1 MFSSDVSIITTTFM
15 IVLVI
20 IVIAFFSEITI
31 MNLKMLDR
39 DFQQFLLFILLL
51 ILVANMRIF
60 MESVVRTCF
69 EQLSSCLDI

>member
-60 MESVVRTCF
+60 MGSVVRTCF